1 MKLIIPMAGRGSR
14 LRPHTLTTAKPLVK
28 IAGKSILF
36 QLVEDAVKLAN
47 EPIEEM
53 AFIVGDKSFFGNKI
67 ISELKS
73 LAFKFDA
80 KATIYRQLEPLGTG
94 HAIMCAADSLIGK
107 AMVIYPDTL
116 IRFSESFEKDADAV
130 IWTKEVENPEA
141 YGVVKLNSDGNI
153 IDLVEKPKNNI
164 SNLAVIGMYYFKDAS
179 QLKKQ
184 LQTVI
189 NEKIIHSGEYQIND
203 GLLKMINN
211 GRVFKAGKVTEWLDC
226 GNVKS
231 SIFSNKKML
240 EFHHKDKKQLVSND
254 LKSIDSNIIEPVFI
268 DKDVVIE
275 NSTVGPYVSLYR
287 GATIKNSLVRNSIIG
302 ECSIVK
308 NANIENSMIGNNCKY
323 DGNYKSVNIGDFS
336 ELI

>member
-67 ISELKS
+67 ISKLKS

-94 HAIMCAADSLIGK
+94 HAIMCAADSLSGK

-116 IRFSESFEKDADAV
+116 IRFSESFEKNADAV

-164 SNLAVIGMYYFKDAS
+164 SNLAVIGIYYFKEVS
-179 QLKKQ
+179 QLKIQ
-184 LQTVI
+184 LQNVI

-203 GLLKMINN
+203 GLLKMMNK
-211 GRVFKAGKVTEWLDC
+211 GKVFKAGKVTEWLDC

-231 SIFSNKKML
+231 SINSNKKML
-240 EFHHKDKKQLVSND
+240 EFHHNDKNDLVSKDVKLINS
-254 LKSIDSNIIEPVFI
+254 KIVHPVFI
-268 DKDVVIE
+268 DKNITIE
-275 NSTVGPYVSLYR
+275 NSTVGPYV
-287 GATIKNSLVRNSIIG
+287 TIYKNTKIIHSEISNSIIG
-302 ECSIVK
+302 ESTVVK
-308 NANIENSMIGNNCKY
+308 NATISDSMIGNNCKY
-323 DGNYKSVNIGDFS
+323 KGDYKSISIGDFS